1 MGFYRVFSG
10 ICVLAIVI
18 GLSSQSALAEDAR
31 TIGELHPPVIASLGD
46 QKITVFF
53 LKNNLKEKVVGTHV
67 PYAEI
72 FYSPMNVAKPS
83 LNYVWKI
90 EGEQIASVF
99 FYERKLP
106 DRAQKSMYVL
116 VRNKVSNAGFEGVAY
131 SAIELPLIKNG
142 GELSVAFFSG
152 DQGFPALQNCNDG
165 RDLTTGKE
173 VVCPYKDAA
182 SIKKYLA
189 SVEKVLPGLNASASN
204 AVTAFHPSKD
214 VEATLSLNGS
224 VLTMDIKNGS
234 HAETKTIDFEA
245 VNQLHVQVDDF
256 NFDGK
261 KDFAVWQVDDGMGT
275 YTVSRVFVY
284 QPESGSF
291 KELHPD
297 CGDGFVNLRIERAR
311 KTLVST
317 YWEMNVPKG
326 CVTKFPQA

>member
-1 MGFYRVFSG
+1 MDFYRVFSG
-10 ICVLAIVI
+10 VCALAIMI

-53 LKNNLKEKVVGTHV
+53 LKNNLKGKVVETHV

-72 FYSPMNVAKPS
+72 FYSPINVAKPS

-99 FYERKLP
+99 FYERTLP

-116 VRNKVSNAGFEGVAY
+116 MRSKASNAGFEGVSY
-131 SAIELPLIKNG
+131 SVMELPLIKNG
-142 GELSVAFFSG
+142 DELSVAFFTG
-152 DQGFPALQNCNDG
+152 DQEYPALQNCNDG

-189 SVEKVLPGLNASASN
+189 SVEKGVSDLNAPASTP
-204 AVTAFHPSKD
+204 VTTFHPSKG
-214 VEATLSLNGS
+214 VEATLALNGS
-224 VLTMDIKNGS
+224 VLVVGVKNGS
-234 HAETKTIDFEA
+234 RAESKTIDFEA
-245 VNQLHVQVDDF
+245 INELHIQVDDF

-275 YTVSRVFVY
+275 YTVSRIFVY

-291 KELHPD
+291 KELRPD

-311 KTLVST
+311 KALLST
-317 YWEMNVPKG
+317 YWEMNKPKG
-326 CVTKFPQA
+326 CVTKFSQT

>member
-10 ICVLAIVI
+10 ICVLAIMI
-18 GLSSQSALAEDAR
+18 GLSSQITLAEDAR

-53 LKNNLKEKVVGTHV
+53 LTNNLKGKVVETHV

-99 FYERKLP
+99 FYERRLP
-106 DRAQKSMYVL
+106 DRGQKSMYVL
-116 VRNKVSNAGFEGVAY
+116 VKNKVSNAVFEGVSY
-131 SAIELPLIKNG
+131 SVMVLPLIKNG

-152 DQGFPALQNCNDG
+152 DQEYPALQNCNDG
-165 RDLTTGKE
+165 RDLATGKE

-182 SIKKYLA
+182 SIKNYFA
-189 SVEKVLPGLNASASN
+189 SVEKGSPDSKTPPST
-204 AVTAFHPSKD
+204 AVTSFHPSKE
-214 VEATLSLNGS
+214 VEATLALSGS
-224 VLTMDIKNGS
+224 VLTVGIKSGS
-234 HAETKTIDFEA
+234 LTETKTIDFEA
-245 VNQLHVQVDDF
+245 INELHIQIDDF

-261 KDFAVWQVDDGMGT
+261 EDFAVWQVDDGMGT
-275 YTVSRVFVY
+275 YTVSRIFVY

-291 KELHPD
+291 KELRPD

-326 CVTKFPQA
+326 CVTKLPQT